1 MLSIFVER
9 PSSPRHSSSNS
20 PRWPRQKYPPLSELG
35 NCIYDFDLTL
45 WSYWKPLLEVRNLP
59 RNENLSQWSR
69 NLGLALKI
77 VCNSRR
83 GDTLRKHNR
92 TSLNSPTNQEL
103 SGLPVLVLCE
113 FDDGGVIHRSR
124 KVVDV
129 VSERAVSRYQNILQ
143 RVNSWIEMFEM
154 LHNSTCFFDH
164 SSNSGCCKYAW
175 ASIWFTA
182 GGILALLNIRKIL
195 YQGRGTSSRG
205 KKRFDLFPS
214 EITDSNTSDLP
225 FLYQLF
231 HCFPRLSNRYINNR
245 NLLGDRIHWKP
256 LWRLGKRN
264 RPMDQKQVEIIG
276 LEIFKSDIKSRFD
289 IFCFMICVPEFSCN
303 LLRYQSGS

>member
-45 WSYWKPLLEVRNLP
+45 WSYRKPLLEVRNLP

-154 LHNSTCFFDH
+154 LHNSTCSFDH

-182 GGILALLNIRKIL
+182 GGILALLNIRKISIRDEEQAHVVRRDSIFSRVKL
-195 YQGRGTSSRG
+195 LTPILRTFPFFTSSSIAFHVSAIG
-205 KKRFDLFPS
+205 TLITEICSVTGSTGNLSEDLGNATGQW
-214 EITDSNTSDLP
+214 I
-225 FLYQLF
+225 
-231 HCFPRLSNRYINNR
+231 
-245 NLLGDRIHWKP
+245 
-256 LWRLGKRN
+256 RN
-264 RPMDQKQVEIIG
+264 R
-276 LEIFKSDIKSRFD
+276 SR
-289 IFCFMICVPEFSCN
+289 
-303 LLRYQSGS
+303 